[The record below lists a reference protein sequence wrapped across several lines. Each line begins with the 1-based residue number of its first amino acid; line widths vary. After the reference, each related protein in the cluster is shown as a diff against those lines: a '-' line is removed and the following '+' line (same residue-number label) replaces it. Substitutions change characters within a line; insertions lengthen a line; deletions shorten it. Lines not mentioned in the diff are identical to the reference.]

1 MSDDQTETAVEHETP
16 VKDAKPIKK
25 ARPPFLPWFLVI
37 LLVAAIAWIGWRT
50 YGPNR
55 MGDPIGTTLVSFE
68 KQNRLVVFTAE
79 FAPVVASKDSRFFG
93 ALQSR
98 QIAVIPARVDYSV
111 DLSKMD
117 RSRLSWNAET
127 QTMDL
132 RLPALEL
139 SKPNLDEAR
148 ARYMRE
154 GLWITRDA
162 EDDLSRNNTQV
173 AEREALDSARSPA
186 LMELAR
192 ASARAAVQ
200 QNIAVPLA
208 AAGYRGITVEVSFDG
223 DTPAKLGSPDKAATK
238 SAGKTSSR

>member
-1 MSDDQTETAVEHETP
+1 M
-16 VKDAKPIKK
+16 
-25 ARPPFLPWFLVI
+25 
-37 LLVAAIAWIGWRT
+37 
-50 YGPNR
+50 
-55 MGDPIGTTLVSFE
+55 
-68 KQNRLVVFTAE
+68 
-79 FAPVVASKDSRFFG
+79 VASKDSRFFG
-93 ALQSR
+93 ALKSR
-98 QIAVIPARVDYSV
+98 QVAVIPARVNYSV

-127 QTMDL
+127 QTMGV

-154 GLWITRDA
+154 GIWITPNA
-162 EDDLSRNNTQV
+162 EEDLSRNNTQI

-192 ASARAAVQ
+192 TSARAAVQ

-208 AAGYRGITVEVSFDG
+208 AAGYRNITVDVSFDG
-223 DTPAKLGSPDKAATK
+223 DTSNKQTSIRRAPAKAAEK
-238 SAGKTSSR
+238 